1 MYVLILTTIALLVIW
16 LLENARHQKN
26 LKSIPIRIHVN
37 GTRGK
42 SSVTRLIAAG
52 LRAGKLKTLAKT
64 TGTLPRIIDENG
76 LEIPVKR
83 PHMVNIIE
91 QLKIIDFMRQRNP
104 DAIVMECMAVM
115 PEYQYVCERHMLRST
130 VGVITN
136 TRLDHIREMGP
147 TLENVTLS
155 LCNTLPPGK
164 IAFVS
169 ERPMLPVIQE
179 AAKKTNTTI
188 VSTHHHEVTSEEMA
202 GFDYLEHPDN
212 VTLALEV
219 CKHLNIDRQTALEGM
234 HKAFPDVGAM
244 KIFRFRKNGRRM
256 YFINAL
262 AANDP
267 DSTYEIWQRVEEM
280 FHDRVQLI
288 VMLNSRADRFE
299 RSVQLL
305 EMLQKIPFDQIA
317 LTGQKQEQVISNAVR
332 MNIPRQKLLPM
343 NNKSPEEIYENL
355 KGISAPAGLTII
367 YAIGNMGQGGLEIAD
382 YYRMRYKK
390 FKIKQEELEVSE
402 T

>member
-1 MYVLILTTIALLVIW
+1 MYVIILTFLVLLMIW
-16 LLENARHQKN
+16 VFENARHLRN

-52 LRAGKLKTLAKT
+52 LRAGNIRTLAKT

-91 QLKIIDFMRQRNP
+91 QLKIVDFMRQRSP
-104 DAIVMECMAVM
+104 EAIVMECMAVM
-115 PEYQYVCERHMLRST
+115 PEYQYICERHMVKST

-147 TLENVTLS
+147 SIENITLS
-155 LCNTLPPGK
+155 LCNTLPPQG
-164 IAFVS
+164 IAFTA
-169 ERPMLPVIQE
+169 ERKMLPLMQK
-179 AAKKTNTTI
+179 AAEKIGTKL
-188 VSTHHHEVTSEEMA
+188 VSVKDEQVTPEDMS

-212 VTLALEV
+212 VRLALSI
-219 CKHLNIDRQTALEGM
+219 CTHLGIDRETALKGM
-234 HKAFPDVGAM
+234 HVAFPDVGAM

-267 DSTYEIWQRVEEM
+267 DSTYEIWQRVDQM
-280 FHDRVQLI
+280 FHDRVQIIIL
-288 VMLNSRADRFE
+288 LNTRADRYE
-299 RSVQLL
+299 RTVQLL
-305 EMLQKIPFDQIA
+305 EMSKKIPFDQIA
-317 LTGQKQEQVISNAVR
+317 LTGQKQEAVMSDALR
-332 MNIPRQKLLPM
+332 LRIPREKLIPL
-343 NNKSPEEIYENL
+343 NHKKPEEIYETL
-355 KGISAPAGLTII
+355 KAKSALTGLTII

-382 YYRMRYKK
+382 YYRTRYKK
-390 FKIKQEELEVSE
+390 FRKENQFLEVSE
-402 T
+402 N